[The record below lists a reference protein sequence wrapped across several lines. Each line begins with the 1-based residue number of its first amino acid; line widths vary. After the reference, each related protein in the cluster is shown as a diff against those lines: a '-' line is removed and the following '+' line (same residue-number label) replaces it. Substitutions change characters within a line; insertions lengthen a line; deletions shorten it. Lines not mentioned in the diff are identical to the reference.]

1 MSSSVV
7 VDGIRVKLMHRL
19 ELCLRIRRMM
29 TEAALG
35 AAKAAI
41 EAVLQDEAN
50 ERLGRERYEWRY
62 LS

>member
-1 MSSSVV
+1 
-7 VDGIRVKLMHRL
+7 MHRL